1 MLQTLYLS
9 REPADIFNKSIEKNT
24 INYLSKAYS
33 FIMNIFMNTAKQV
46 DIFIVKTNN
55 DFSLSWTYDSTIPK
69 ILRREAETLDQILL
83 KAWQSETSH
92 VVVLKFFVEKS
103 QQLHKK
109 V

>member
-69 ILRREAETLDQILL
+69 ILRREAETLDRILFESMII
-83 KAWQSETSH
+83 WNVSCGGFD
-92 VVVLKFFVEKS
+92 VLRWKTPTVA
-103 QQLHKK
+103 
-109 V
+109 

>member
-55 DFSLSWTYDSTIPK
+55 DFSLS
-69 ILRREAETLDQILL
+69 
-83 KAWQSETSH
+83 
-92 VVVLKFFVEKS
+92 
-103 QQLHKK
+103 
-109 V
+109 